1 MTEIYLDNSAT
12 TRVCEKAAQKALYM
26 MRTVFG
32 NPSSVYSMGM
42 DAEGEMRAARKA
54 VAKKL
59 GCDEGEVFFTSGGTE
74 SNNMAILGSLKAM
87 RGRGRIIV
95 GSTEHPS
102 VYEVYKSLAC
112 QYDVV
117 EAPVD
122 NTGMID
128 LKRLES
134 LITPD
139 TRLVSIM
146 QVNNEVGAVN
156 DAETIRRMLRRR
168 APEALLHVDGVQGFL
183 KVPFDAKNCDLYS
196 ISGHKI
202 HAPKGIG
209 ALYLRQGTRFA
220 GGQIGG
226 GQERNLRSGTTNTPG
241 IMGMEAAV
249 KNYLDNIDE
258 YRCAMRSC
266 KMRLAKNLTELPD
279 VLLNGP
285 APEQGAPH
293 ILNASFMGVRGEV
306 LLHALE
312 EKEIYVSTGSAC
324 SAHKKG
330 RNRILNAMGVIGD
343 RQEGAIRF
351 SFCPF
356 NTIEEMDVVAEEIS
370 TIIAMLRRFKRR

>member
-1 MTEIYLDNSAT
+1 MIYLDNSAT
-12 TRVCEKAAQKALYM
+12 TRTMDVAAEA
-26 MRTVFG
+26 
-32 NPSSVYSMGM
+32 
-42 DAEGEMRAARKA
+42 
-54 VAKKL
+54 AKKYMTEEFFNPAAAYSPAVREERAVN
-59 GCDEGEVFFTSGGTE
+59 GARRTIGSAINAGPDEIIFTSGGTE

-128 LKRLES
+128 LKRLEG

-156 DAETIRRMLRRR
+156 DAEAIRRMLRRR

-209 ALYLRQGTRFA
+209 ALYLRQGTKFA

-226 GQERNLRSGTTNTPG
+226 GQEKNLRSGTTNTPG
-241 IMGMEAAV
+241 IMGMEAAA
-249 KNYLDNIDE
+249 KNYLNNIDE
-258 YRCAMRSC
+258 YRCAMRDC
-266 KMRLAKNLTELPD
+266 KLRLAKNLTELPD